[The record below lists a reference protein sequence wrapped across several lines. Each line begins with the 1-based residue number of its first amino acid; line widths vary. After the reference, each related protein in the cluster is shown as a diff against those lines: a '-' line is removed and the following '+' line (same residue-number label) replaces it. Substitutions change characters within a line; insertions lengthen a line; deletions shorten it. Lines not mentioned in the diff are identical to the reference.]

1 MPARD
6 GTGPNGLGAET
17 GGGLGV
23 CTTAAPEGYARK
35 TGYGYG
41 RRCGCGRA
49 LGQGFGRGT
58 FRCGAGSGKEFL
70 TQQRDALRKRAEEI
84 DRQLETM

>member
-6 GTGPNGLGAET
+6 GTGPNGLGAKT
-17 GGGLGV
+17 GRGLGA
-23 CTTAAPEGYARK
+23 CTTAVPEGYARK
-35 TGYGYG
+35 TGYG
-41 RRCGCGRA
+41 RRGGCGRA

-58 FRCGAGSGKEFL
+58 FRCSAGFGREFL
-70 TQQRDALRKRAEEI
+70 TQQRDVLRKRTEEI